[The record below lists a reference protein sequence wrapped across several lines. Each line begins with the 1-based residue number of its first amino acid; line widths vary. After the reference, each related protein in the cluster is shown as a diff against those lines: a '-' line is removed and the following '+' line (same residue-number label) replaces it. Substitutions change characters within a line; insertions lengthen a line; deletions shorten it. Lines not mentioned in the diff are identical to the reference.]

1 MDQENSK
8 VALDGFFSAFS
19 KDEYSNCVAQNGNL
33 HSFDNIKLFGG
44 RIISGDLLKLNL
56 KNKLLI

>member
-19 KDEYSNCVAQNGNL
+19 KDEYSNCVAQIGNL
-33 HSFDNIKLFGG
+33 HGFDNIKRLVEGL
-44 RIISGDLLKLNL
+44 SLETY
-56 KNKLLI
+56 